1 MLNKVLAATALIF
14 STTVFAPVTASAA
27 LVTVTQ
33 SSTNWDTTGASASP
47 LKNLTLNF
55 SGLDVNAVSDLTVT
69 FRLRADLD
77 QASEYATV
85 SIDGYS
91 FGNWLNNNLTDD
103 TITDTSNDVGTQLA
117 ATHVGTATIALASFK
132 NLIVDGK
139 LAVLFSFSSQ
149 VNNLDTT
156 EFADTTISYQSGVVP
171 EPGSLALLGLG
182 LAGCLLARRRA

>member
-14 STTVFAPVTASAA
+14 STTLFAPVTASAA
-27 LVTVTQ
+27 LITATQ
-33 SSTNWDTTGASASP
+33 SSTDWDTTGTSTST

-55 SGLDVNAVSDLTVT
+55 SGLDVNAASDLTVT

-77 QASEYATV
+77 LPSEYATV

-103 TITDTSNDVGTQLA
+103 TITDASNDVGTQL
-117 ATHVGTATIALASFK
+117 TTIHVGTAKIALASFK

-139 LAVLFSFSSQ
+139 LAVLFSFSSA
-149 VNNLDTT
+149 VNNGSAT